1 MHEQPTDPFFYQ
13 RQMMVE
19 KQIAGRDIVSAAVI
33 DAMRT
38 IPRHE
43 FVPDQYRSE
52 GYTDSPLP
60 IGLEQTISQPYIVAL
75 MTQLAAIDASST
87 VLEVGT
93 GSGYQTAVLASIA
106 ARVFSVEILEPLYLR
121 AKATLEALGFQN
133 IELRHSDGHS
143 GWPEVAPFDA
153 ILVTAAPEQVPQ
165 ALIDQLKMGGRLIVP
180 VGAQNQ
186 ELFQITKSAQGEIS
200 KAIVPVKFV
209 PMTGE
214 SMGT

>member
-1 MHEQPTDPFFYQ
+1 
-13 RQMMVE
+13 
-19 KQIAGRDIVSAAVI
+19 
-33 DAMRT
+33 
-38 IPRHE
+38 
-43 FVPDQYRSE
+43 
-52 GYTDSPLP
+52 
-60 IGLEQTISQPYIVAL
+60 
-75 MTQLAAIDASST
+75 
-87 VLEVGT
+87 
-93 GSGYQTAVLASIA
+93 
-106 ARVFSVEILEPLYLR
+106 
-121 AKATLEALGFQN
+121 QN